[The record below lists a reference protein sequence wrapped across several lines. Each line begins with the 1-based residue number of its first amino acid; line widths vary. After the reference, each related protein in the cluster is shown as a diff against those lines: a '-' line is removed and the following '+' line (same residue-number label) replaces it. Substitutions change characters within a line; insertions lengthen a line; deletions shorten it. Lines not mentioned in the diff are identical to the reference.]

1 MNTSRIVTGA
11 YDVLL
16 EVTVVEGSP
25 KADYLLGKQ
34 VVFEGVIS
42 DKPFFAGDSI
52 SLRYQEDFGS
62 RRFNAEVLSNQ
73 HVTFVEEV
81 SKIVP
86 PYEI

>member
-16 EVTVVEGSP
+16 EVTVVDGSP

-34 VVFEGVIS
+34 VVFEGVKS
-42 DKPFFAGDSI
+42 DKPFFEGDSI

-62 RRFNAEVLSNQ
+62 RSFDAKVLSKPHIMFIDEVL
-73 HVTFVEEV
+73 
-81 SKIVP
+81 KIVTP
-86 PYEI
+86 QEI